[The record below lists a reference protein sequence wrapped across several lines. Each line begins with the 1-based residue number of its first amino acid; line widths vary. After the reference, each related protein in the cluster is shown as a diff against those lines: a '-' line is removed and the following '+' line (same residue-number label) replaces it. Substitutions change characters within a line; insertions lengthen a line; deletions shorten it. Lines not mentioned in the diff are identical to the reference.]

1 MDGAL
6 IDGTYGVITEGV
18 EGATYEIVYS
28 FTHGCANKDT
38 ATATVIEVIEGFTF
52 DDFCY
57 GSESPAPSPMA
68 RLAFFQWSI

>member
-1 MDGAL
+1 MEVFIHRSSSRGYAL

-38 ATATVIEVIEGFTF
+38 ATATVIEVIEGFTTI
-52 DDFCY
+52 
-57 GSESPAPSPMA
+57 
-68 RLAFFQWSI
+68 LLWK